1 MIEIKNLV
9 FSYTG
14 NEPYILNNVNL
25 NIKNGS
31 YVSILGENG
40 SAKSTLVKLIL
51 NLLIPIKGN
60 ISLKT
65 TKVGYVPQKVDGLNT
80 QFPITVYEV
89 LKCHMKL
96 LKIKDSKVI
105 NGVLKSVGME
115 TFKNNLIGDLSGG
128 QQQKIFI
135 ARALLGNPELLIFDE
150 PSTGVD
156 IASQNEIYKIIKNLN
171 VHSHITVVSVEH
183 NLKAALD
190 NSTHIC
196 KMENGFAKLY
206 PINQFKYQD
215 LEVSNATL

>member
-1 MIEIKNLV
+1 MVEIKNLT

-14 NEPYILNNVNL
+14 SEPYILNNINL
-25 NIKNGS
+25 NIKKGS

-40 SAKSTLVKLIL
+40 SAKSTLIKLIL
-51 NLLIPIKGN
+51 NLLDPINGT

-65 TKVGYVPQKVDGLNT
+65 NNIGYVPQKVDGLNT
-80 QFPITVYEV
+80 QFPITVYEI

-96 LKIKDSKVI
+96 LKIKDSKAI
-105 NGVLKSVGME
+105 NEVLDAVGMKN
-115 TFKNNLIGDLSGG
+115 FKNKLIGDLSGG
-128 QQQKIFI
+128 QQQKVFI
-135 ARALLGNPELLIFDE
+135 ARSLLGNPELLILDE

-156 IASQNEIYKIIKNLN
+156 IASQNEIYRIIKGLNLRSN
-171 VHSHITVVSVEH
+171 ITVISVEH

-196 KMENGFAKLY
+196 KMENGFARLY
-206 PINQFKYQD
+206 PINQFKYHD